1 MVMSQYKKGYP
12 KYIDS
17 CYNEQIRF
25 NFIRGKNMKKTLLAG
40 LAAAVICTC
49 GVNSAGAVNWQQ
61 FGQDSTGVSW
71 FIDQDSI
78 KADDKNATVDIKAQ
92 DSEGYHFIATEEF
105 NRKDKTVKDVKVTLY
120 NPQGYVEREE
130 PVDNTARAVT
140 VGSPSEAVY
149 NHFWAPTDNVTVDNK
164 KDDNKKVDKKADK
177 KSDKKAEK
185 KDNKKK

>member
-40 LAAAVICTC
+40 LAA
-49 GVNSAGAVNWQQ
+49 AVNWQQ

-140 VGSPSEAVY
+140 EGSPSEAVY

-164 KDDNKKVDKKADK
+164 KDDSKKVDKKSDK

>member
-1 MVMSQYKKGYP
+1 
-12 KYIDS
+12 
-17 CYNEQIRF
+17 
-25 NFIRGKNMKKTLLAG
+25 MKKTLLAG

-78 KADDKNATVDIKAQ
+78 KVDDKNATVDIKAQ
-92 DSEGYHFIATEEF
+92 DSDGYHFVATEEF
-105 NRKDKTVKDVKVTLY
+105 NRTDKTVKDVKVTLY

-130 PVDNTARAVT
+130 SVDATARAVT
-140 VGSPSEAVY
+140 GGSPSEAVY
-149 NHFWAPTDNVTVDNK
+149 NHFWAPTDNAAVDNK
-164 KDDNKKVDKKADK
+164 TDDNKKVDKKTDK
-177 KSDKKAEK
+177 KSGKKADK